1 MSRGGGYAGRNAVA
15 VRRRRGIVGELVIA
29 LMAVAALGY
38 VAIDQGYVSVP
49 GLEALSPSVGAQPD
63 LIAHRFAVCAGAGG
77 TCVIDGD
84 TIRIEGQSIRIA
96 DIDTPEVRN
105 FSCPEE
111 KALGDR
117 ATLRMAQL
125 LSEGGFS
132 MRLWDHRDQ
141 DQYGRKLR
149 VITRDGQSLGMVLV
163 AEGLARPWDGA
174 RRSWC
179 G

>member
-1 MSRGGGYAGRNAVA
+1 MSRPFGLAGRRPMPR
-15 VRRRRGIVGELVIA
+15 RRRRGLVFEPVAA
-29 LMAVAALGY
+29 LLAVAALGY
-38 VAIDQGYVSVP
+38 VAIEKGYVSVP
-49 GLEALSPSVGAQPD
+49 GFETAPVSRVTERFVGAFS
-63 LIAHRFAVCAGAGG
+63 LCAGTGG

-84 TIRIEGQSIRIA
+84 TIRIAGQSIRIA
-96 DIDTPEVRN
+96 DIDTPEVRGYD
-105 FSCPEE
+105 CPAE

-117 ATLRMAQL
+117 ATQRMLDLVNQ
-125 LSEGGFS
+125 GGFE
-132 MRLWDHRDQ
+132 MALWDHRDA

-149 VITRDGQSLGMVLV
+149 VLSRDGQSLGMMLV

>member
-1 MSRGGGYAGRNAVA
+1 MSRGGGYAGRNRVA
-15 VRRRRGIVGELVIA
+15 ARRRRGIFGELVVA

-49 GLEALSPSVGAQPD
+49 GLEALSPAVTAQPD

-96 DIDTPEVRN
+96 DIDTPEVRG
-105 FSCPEE
+105 FACPAE

-117 ATLRMAQL
+117 ATLRMTQL
-125 LSEGGFS
+125 LNEGGFS
-132 MRLWDHRDQ
+132 MRLWDHRDA

-149 VITRDGQSLGMVLV
+149 VITREGQSLGMVLV

-174 RRSWC
+174 RRGWC
-179 G
+179 

>member
-1 MSRGGGYAGRNAVA
+1 MRTVFGKLRAKP
-15 VRRRRGIVGELVIA
+15 RRRRAMVVEPMLAFV
-29 LMAVAALGY
+29 AVVALGW
-38 VAIDQGYVSVP
+38 VAIDKGYVPVP
-49 GLEALSPSVGAQPD
+49 ALERSPATATPGETISA
-63 LIAHRFAVCAGAGG
+63 RFALCTGAGG

-84 TIRIEGQSIRIA
+84 TIRIAGQSVRVA
-96 DIDTPEVRN
+96 DIDTPEVRDYA
-105 FSCPEE
+105 CQEE

-117 ATLRMAQL
+117 ATRRML
-125 LSEGGFS
+125 DLVNGGAFT
-132 MRLWDHRDQ
+132 LAPWGNRDA

-149 VITRDGQSLGMVLV
+149 VLSRDGQSLGMVLV